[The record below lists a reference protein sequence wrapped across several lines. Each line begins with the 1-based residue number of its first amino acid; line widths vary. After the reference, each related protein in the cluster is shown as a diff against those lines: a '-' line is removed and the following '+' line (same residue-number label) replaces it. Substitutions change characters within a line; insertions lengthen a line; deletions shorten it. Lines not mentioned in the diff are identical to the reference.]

1 MRLTLVVLAATL
13 LASAC
18 GQPDSATAPGSAPGN
33 AAGGPATSAPA
44 SPAAPAGM
52 TPSAGPAAESGNAA
66 PAPAA
71 ASPGLPG
78 RTGELVNPDASTVV
92 LLYYD
97 LAGIELPL
105 TRWVEADNR
114 VQFAQPFDKEARR
127 ADVLAELQSAAAAV
141 KGIGSIRLTM
151 NAGLSDYDR
160 TYGEF
165 TVRSLAPSSTVPYDA
180 LGQKVALKFAN
191 GRTAQIWRVPEAD
204 AQLIRDKIGPYGGGN
219 VSVDVLLRITGV
231 QPAPGGGTISTEVL
245 EYDLQEGR
253 AGLTLGRV
261 QVAR

>member
-1 MRLTLVVLAATL
+1 MRLILPVLAATL
-13 LASAC
+13 LATAC
-18 GQPDSATAPGSAPGN
+18 GQPDSATAPGN

-52 TPSAGPAAESGNAA
+52 TPSAGPAEAGNAA

-105 TRWVEADNR
+105 TKWVEADNR

-219 VSVDVLLRITGV
+219 VSVDVLLRIIGV
-231 QPAPGGGTISTEVL
+231 QPGPGGGTISTEVL

-253 AGLTLGRV
+253 TGLTLGRV